1 MAILDSFFNTL
12 YGQDRIAGLEAKYGP
27 GSTGQPSKARHQ
39 SAVSQLNKNLNISPT
54 FGPGSIF
61 TSGIASIGEIP
72 DVMKTGDI
80 KESLRD
86 IRDNFIGGTL
96 TKTPEQI
103 YEDIYGVG
111 SFKDI
116 EGQTAGLGIFGPISK
131 GFQSIF
137 GPKMGKI
144 MFTNYVK
151 TPAINRSMEAA
162 TKARK
167 EIQEKI
173 ARAAA
178 LKAAQEEINRMGYQD
193 YGSGGASAATQASYQ
208 DETGNYAGASTQD
221 HDTPD

>member
-12 YGQDRIAGLEAKYGP
+12 YGQDRISGLEAKYGT
-27 GSTGQPSKARHQ
+27 GSSGQPSTARHQ
-39 SAVSQLNKNLNISPT
+39 SAVSQLNQNLNISPT

-111 SFKDI
+111 SVVDPNA
-116 EGQTAGLGIFGPISK
+116 TAMMPLGTIISGAKGIFGGK
-131 GFQSIF
+131 GGAAIMK
-137 GPKMGKI
+137 KMGKDLA
-144 MFTNYVK
+144 MQK
-151 TPAINRSMEAA
+151 AA
-162 TKARK
+162 
-167 EIQEKI
+167 EKI
-173 ARAAA
+173 ARQQIEKELAERA
-178 LKAAQEEINRMGYQD
+178 LKAQRERARAMGFRGSTRSDDAQSFADTQTYGGGGTRDDMG
-193 YGSGGASAATQASYQ
+193 A
-208 DETGNYAGASTQD
+208 
-221 HDTPD
+221 DTFI